1 MVRNLQVRV
10 VLIARH
16 VAVAA
21 VTCRG
26 WIRVRVI
33 HAVLS
38 RVRVV
43 AIRPFRCRFI
53 RDMARFADVITGRM
67 HQRIRRLVPTRI
79 TRAVAAADRTTA
91 DDAGVIKVANTLP
104 ILVTAVTGAAITAAN
119 HGVGGRVIRSGI
131 GIKGVARNMAA
142 VATGRIHYAVAVL
155 HAVLVGDA
163 VFAAIAVAAAGPV
176 FGCAVIAD
184 VAGITRITGGRMA
197 R

>member
-33 HAVLS
+33 HAVLG

-79 TRAVAAADRTTA
+79 TRAVAAARA
-91 DDAGVIKVANTLP
+91 
-104 ILVTAVTGAAITAAN
+104 AAI
-119 HGVGGRVIRSGI
+119 
-131 GIKGVARNMAA
+131 
-142 VATGRIHYAVAVL
+142 
-155 HAVLVGDA
+155 GDTS
-163 VFAAIAVAAAGPV
+163 VVE
-176 FGCAVIAD
+176 
-184 VAGITRITGGRMA
+184 TSYR
-197 R
+197 